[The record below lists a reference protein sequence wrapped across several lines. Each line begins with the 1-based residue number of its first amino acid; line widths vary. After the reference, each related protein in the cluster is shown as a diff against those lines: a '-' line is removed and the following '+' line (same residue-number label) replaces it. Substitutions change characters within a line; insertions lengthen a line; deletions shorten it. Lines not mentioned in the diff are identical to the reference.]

1 MIRSIKKQFK
11 EELRRNMVL
20 LIDTNVIIDV
30 AIKRTP
36 FYEDSKKIFDYC
48 SSKRVNGIIAAHSI
62 TNLWYIMRKQ
72 YTTEQRRKFV
82 SALFDYFEISS
93 LNKDKLLAAIQRDNF
108 SDFEDCLQDECA
120 AAVHAD
126 FIITRYK
133 NDFKNSKI
141 KALLPGE
148 ALKILF

>member
-1 MIRSIKKQFK
+1 
-11 EELRRNMVL
+11 MVL
-20 LIDTNVIIDV
+20 LIDTNIILDFFMDRNYYLEETKQ
-30 AIKRTP
+30 I
-36 FYEDSKKIFDYC
+36 FNKIH
-48 SSKRVNGIIAAHSI
+48 SREITGVIAAHTI
-62 TNLWYIMRKQ
+62 NNLWFILRKQ
-72 YTTEQRRKFV
+72 FTSQQRREII
-82 SALFDYFEISS
+82 SSLLNLFEISS
-93 LNKDKLLAAIQRDNF
+93 LNKDKLLSAIQRDDF

-126 FIITRYK
+126 FIITRDK

>member
-1 MIRSIKKQFK
+1 
-11 EELRRNMVL
+11 MVL

-48 SSKRVNGIIAAHSI
+48 SSNRVKGVIAAHSI
-62 TNLWYIMRKQ
+62 PNLWYIMRKQ
-72 YTTEQRRKFV
+72 YTSEQRRKFV

-93 LNKDKLLAAIQRDNF
+93 LNKDKLLSAIQRDNF

-126 FIITRYK
+126 FIITRNT

>member
-1 MIRSIKKQFK
+1 
-11 EELRRNMVL
+11 MVL
-20 LIDTNVIIDV
+20 LIDTNIILDFFMDRNYYLEET
-30 AIKRTP
+30 KQL
-36 FYEDSKKIFDYC
+36 FNKIH
-48 SSKRVNGIIAAHSI
+48 SREITGVLAAHTI
-62 TNLWYIMRKQ
+62 NNLWFILRKQ
-72 YTTEQRRKFV
+72 FTSQQRREII
-82 SALFDYFEISS
+82 SSLLNLFEISS
-93 LNKDKLLAAIQRDNF
+93 LNKDKLFAAIQRDDF

-126 FIITRYK
+126 FIITRDK

>member
-1 MIRSIKKQFK
+1 MDRNYYLEETKQIFNKIHSREITGVLAAHTINNLWFILRKQF
-11 EELRRNMVL
+11 
-20 LIDTNVIIDV
+20 
-30 AIKRTP
+30 
-36 FYEDSKKIFDYC
+36 
-48 SSKRVNGIIAAHSI
+48 SS
-62 TNLWYIMRKQ
+62 Q
-72 YTTEQRRKFV
+72 QRREII
-82 SALFDYFEISS
+82 SSLLNLFEISS
-93 LNKDKLLAAIQRDNF
+93 LNKDKLLSAIQRDDF

-126 FIITRYK
+126 FIITRDK

>member
-1 MIRSIKKQFK
+1 
-11 EELRRNMVL
+11 MVL
-20 LIDTNVIIDV
+20 LIDTNIILDFFMDRNYYLEETKQ
-30 AIKRTP
+30 I
-36 FYEDSKKIFDYC
+36 FNKIH
-48 SSKRVNGIIAAHSI
+48 SREITGVIAAHTI
-62 TNLWYIMRKQ
+62 NNLWFILRKQ
-72 YTTEQRRKFV
+72 FTSQQRREII
-82 SALFDYFEISS
+82 SSLLNLFEISS

-126 FIITRYK
+126 FIITRDK

>member
-1 MIRSIKKQFK
+1 
-11 EELRRNMVL
+11 MVL
-20 LIDTNVIIDV
+20 LIDTNIILDFFMDRNYYLEETKQ
-30 AIKRTP
+30 I
-36 FYEDSKKIFDYC
+36 FNKIH
-48 SSKRVNGIIAAHSI
+48 SREITGVLAAHTI
-62 TNLWYIMRKQ
+62 NNLWFILRKQ
-72 YTTEQRRKFV
+72 FSSQQRREII
-82 SALFDYFEISS
+82 SSLLNLFEISS
-93 LNKDKLLAAIQRDNF
+93 LNKDKLLSAIQRDDF

-126 FIITRYK
+126 FIITRDK